1 MGSKPNFSR
10 EYPLYPIP
18 SVGALIVHGERIL
31 IVKRASPPS
40 VGKWSI
46 PGGVIEI
53 GETAEEAVRREVR
66 EEVGIDIYDAE
77 LLDVYDSITRD
88 ENGRVKYH
96 YVIIEYLARPSSLE
110 IKYSEEVLEYRWA
123 TLEEIT
129 TLDITPS
136 LREILKKHREKIKT
150 YMKLKNSC

>member
-1 MGSKPNFSR
+1 MESKPDFPR

-18 SVGALIVHGERIL
+18 SVGALILYDERIL

-40 VGKWSI
+40 IGKWSI

-66 EEVGIDIYDAE
+66 EEVGIDIQDVE
-77 LLDVYDSITRD
+77 LLDIYDSITRD
-88 ENGRVKYH
+88 ENGRVRYH
-96 YVIIEYLARPSSLE
+96 YLIVEYLARPSSLE
-110 IKYSEEVLEYRWA
+110 IKHSEEVLEYRWV

-129 TLDITPS
+129 RLDVTPS
-136 LREILKKHREKIKT
+136 LRELLKKHKEKIET
-150 YMKLKNSC
+150 YMK